1 MEGNP
6 PNTNTYI
13 KEMKKMIYV
22 LFNDRHQE
30 TMTRRQFEVLRT
42 SENYKQLV
50 FTYKYL

>member
-1 MEGNP
+1 
-6 PNTNTYI
+6 
-13 KEMKKMIYV
+13 MIYV
-22 LFNDRHQE
+22 LFNDRHRE